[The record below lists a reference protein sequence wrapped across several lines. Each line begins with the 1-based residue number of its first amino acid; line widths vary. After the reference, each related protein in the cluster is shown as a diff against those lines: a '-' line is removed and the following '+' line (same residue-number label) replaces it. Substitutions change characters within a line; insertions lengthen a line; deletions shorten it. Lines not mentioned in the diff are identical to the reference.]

1 MPNSMKLSPNEIK
14 KLKAYILEH
23 KIKTTASNENEILR
37 VKTENIYMVVY
48 SSGTLVFDDTPSM
61 QEILNFV
68 LEKKSESKLYIGT
81 DETGKGEWYG
91 PLVVVGT
98 LLSSEQIKE
107 LRKMG
112 VKDSKTLSQEQ
123 ITVIADKLFQMGLKR
138 CSRVILPE
146 SYNRLYKEFTSEGK
160 NSNDILAWAH
170 SEVVKD
176 LIEKAGTPKVD
187 VIIDKFDFL
196 KTESRLSSKE
206 RLRKV
211 DQSKINV
218 IQIEKGEREIPVAA
232 ASIIAKHI
240 FEEEVRKLSERFKI
254 DLKKVRPE
262 SVPIEILPI
271 VAKTNFKN
279 IKKLL
284 IDACKE

>member
-37 VKTENIYMVVY
+37 VKTDNIYMVIY
-48 SSGTLVFDDTPSM
+48 SSGTLVFDNTPSM

-211 DQSKINV
+211 DQS
-218 IQIEKGEREIPVAA
+218 
-232 ASIIAKHI
+232 
-240 FEEEVRKLSERFKI
+240 
-254 DLKKVRPE
+254 
-262 SVPIEILPI
+262 
-271 VAKTNFKN
+271 
-279 IKKLL
+279 
-284 IDACKE
+284 

>member
-1 MPNSMKLSPNEIK
+1 MPKSMILSPNEVK
-14 KLKAYILEH
+14 KLRAYVMDH
-23 KIKTTASNENEILR
+23 QIKTMPANEYEIIR
-37 VKTENIYMVVY
+37 VKTDDLFMVLY
-48 SSGTLVFDDTPSM
+48 SSGKLVFEDTPSTS
-61 QEILNFV
+61 EILNFV

-112 VKDSKTLSQEQ
+112 VKDSKLLSLEQ
-123 ITVIADKLFQMGLKR
+123 IKLIADKLFQMR
-138 CSRVILPE
+138 IERSSRVLMPE
-146 SYNRLYKEFTSEGK
+146 TYNKLFKEFTSEGK

-176 LIEKAGTPKVD
+176 LIDKAQTSKIE
-187 VIIDKFDFL
+187 VIIDKFDFM

-206 RLRKV
+206 RVRQV
-211 DQSKINV
+211 DQSKIHV
-218 IQIEKGEREIPVAA
+218 IQMEKGEREIPVAA

-240 FEEEVRKLSERFKI
+240 FEDEVKKLSEKYKI
-254 DLKKVRPE
+254 DLKSVNPE
-262 SVPIEILPI
+262 NVTKKLLPS
-271 VAKTNFKN
+271 VAKTNFRN

-284 IDACKE
+284 TEN